1 MNINLII
8 TILVTVIG
16 WIVLYFHAIRTNTLL
31 KKKEITIKYFSDAW
45 SSLEKGSN
53 RRDKKYNIDIEVAI
67 GQIQLFGTERQ
78 IELAQK
84 LAFELSS
91 NEECSTL
98 ELLNLLRDDLR
109 KELMLK
115 KSLRDLKFL
124 RFN

>member
-8 TILVTVIG
+8 TILITVFG

-31 KKKEITIKYFSDAW
+31 KKKEITIKYLSDAW

-91 NEECSTL
+91 KGECSTL

-115 KSLRDLKFL
+115 KSLRGIKFL

>member
-31 KKKEITIKYFSDAW
+31 KKKEITIKYLSDAW

-91 NEECSTL
+91 NGECSTL

-109 KELMLK
+109 KELMLQ
-115 KSLRDLKFL
+115 KSLRGLKFL